1 MKNKNSSSDSL
12 KDNLNT
18 KVSRENIIKLILQNL
33 IDRYSLND
41 IINYII
47 KITKQNENQIIIKD
61 KIPLTPED
69 IISII
74 YKNVG
79 PIKLYQCLLDINE
92 EEPSINYTSKKKQ
105 IKSQKCIN
113 FSNIKSPLSTIEE
126 EKYLSTSIKNSSDK
140 KDNIIFDIDNTD
152 NIENIEESQ
161 YEEQELNDIIS
172 LNEKET
178 TIYEIKE
185 GGKTELKKSRKRLEK
200 KRKREDNS
208 SPTNINGLYSESKRI
223 NVPKKLGKVYEN
235 KLSFHYILEKGNL
248 YKFKLKEVDSEKEK
262 AKFICD
268 DPKCQGIAEYSIKMK
283 TFKTLKDHTIPN
295 DEHYYNKNII
305 FHDMNI
311 LNYMM
316 EYNIDDLQLTK
327 V

>member
-1 MKNKNSSSDSL
+1 MKNKNSSPDSL
-12 KDNLNT
+12 KDHLNT

-33 IDRYSLND
+33 INRYSLNE

-47 KITKQNENQIIIKD
+47 KITKQNENQIILKD

-74 YKNVG
+74 YKSVG

-92 EEPSINYTSKKKQ
+92 EIPSIKSTSKKKQ
-105 IKSQKCIN
+105 KKSQKCIN
-113 FSNIKSPLSTIEE
+113 FSNLKSPLSTIEE
-126 EKYLSTSIKNSSDK
+126 EKYLNTSLNNSSYK
-140 KDNIIFDIDNTD
+140 KDNMIIDIDNTD
-152 NIENIEESQ
+152 NIEGSQ
-161 YEEQELNDIIS
+161 YKEQEFNGNMS
-172 LNEKET
+172 LNENET
-178 TIYEIKE
+178 TIYEIKD
-185 GGKTELKKSRKRLEK
+185 GGKTELKKDRKRLEK
-200 KRKREDNS
+200 KRKREKNS
-208 SPTNINGLYSESKRI
+208 SPTHIYGLYSESKRI

-235 KLSFHYILEKGNL
+235 KLRFHYILEKGNL
-248 YKFKLKEVDSEKEK
+248 YKVRFKEVDSEKEK

-268 DPKCQGIAEYSIKMK
+268 DPKCQGIAEYSIKKK

-295 DEHYYNKNII
+295 DEHFYNKNII
-305 FHDMNI
+305 FLDMNI

-316 EYNIDDLQLTK
+316 KYNIDDLQLTR